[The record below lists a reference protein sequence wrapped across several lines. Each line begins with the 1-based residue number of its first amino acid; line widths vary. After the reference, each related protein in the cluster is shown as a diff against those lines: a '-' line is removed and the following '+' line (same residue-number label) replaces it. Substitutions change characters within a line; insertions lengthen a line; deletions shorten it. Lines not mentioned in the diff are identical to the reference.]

1 MSKNANKTLI
11 GAFVVGAVFL
21 LIIAILAFGSG
32 TLFKRTNKY
41 VLFFDGSIK
50 GLSIGAPVVLRGVKI
65 GAVKDIHLVYDLK
78 IEDLAIPVII
88 EIESSRISNLPK
100 KLSIDDYEELVKTG
114 LHAKLDIQSFI
125 TGQLMIA
132 LDFRENNTAKLHNIA
147 SQYPEIPTLPTSPDI
162 FELMDDLPINEIAD
176 DLEQT
181 VAGLNQLI
189 NSEGPY
195 GLNSTLKELT
205 QAARSIRL
213 LAEYLEIHPEA
224 LLKGK

>member
-1 MSKNANKTLI
+1 MSKKANKALI
-11 GAFVVGAVFL
+11 GAFVIGATFL
-21 LIIAILAFGSG
+21 LIIAIIVFGSG
-32 TLFKRTNKY
+32 RLFKRTNKY

-65 GAVKDIHLVYDLK
+65 GSVRDIHLVYDLK

-88 EIESSRISNLPK
+88 EIESSRIRNLPK
-100 KLSIDDYEELVKTG
+100 ELSINDYQELIKSG
-114 LHAKLDIQSFI
+114 LHGKLDIQSFI
-125 TGQLMIA
+125 TGQLLID
-132 LDFRENNTAKLHNIA
+132 LDFYADKQARLHDIAK
-147 SQYPEIPTLPTSPDI
+147 QYPEIPTLPTSPDI
-162 FELMDDLPINEIAD
+162 FELMDELPINEIAD

-181 VAGLNQLI
+181 VAGLNKLI

-195 GLNSTLKELT
+195 GLNSTLKEIT

-213 LAEYLEIHPEA
+213 LVEYLEIHPEA

>member
-1 MSKNANKTLI
+1 
-11 GAFVVGAVFL
+11 
-21 LIIAILAFGSG
+21 
-32 TLFKRTNKY
+32 
-41 VLFFDGSIK
+41 
-50 GLSIGAPVVLRGVKI
+50 
-65 GAVKDIHLVYDLK
+65 
-78 IEDLAIPVII
+78 
-88 EIESSRISNLPK
+88 
-100 KLSIDDYEELVKTG
+100 
-114 LHAKLDIQSFI
+114 
-125 TGQLMIA
+125 
-132 LDFRENNTAKLHNIA
+132 
-147 SQYPEIPTLPTSPDI
+147 
-162 FELMDDLPINEIAD
+162 MDDLPINEIAD